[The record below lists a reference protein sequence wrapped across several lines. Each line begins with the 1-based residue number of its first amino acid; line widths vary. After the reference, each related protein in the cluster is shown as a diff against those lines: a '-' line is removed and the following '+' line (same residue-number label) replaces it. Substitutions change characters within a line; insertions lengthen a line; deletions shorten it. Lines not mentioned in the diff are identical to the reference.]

1 MKGQMLRK
9 EAEAVTWALER
20 AEPESGNFLVIWGFC
35 FCPGSHSLFV
45 TFSSCPTSQ
54 QFNNMLNRY
63 SLSYHGYILASQ
75 DPSPPYTVY

>member
-35 FCPGSHSLFV
+35 FCPGTHSLFV

-63 SLSYHGYILASQ
+63 SLSYREYILAPQ